1 MKTLDIIIPV
11 YNEEACINQTM
22 ERLLGLRDKFRGKLN
37 LSYIFIND
45 GSSDKSEEILEEYAK
60 KDKSIKIISFS
71 RNFGHQAAISAGLDY
86 SKADYNAIIDAD
98 LQDPPELIYD
108 MYEKSLEGYDIV
120 YGKRLKRKSETAF
133 KKLSAWGFYRILKSM
148 CNIEIPTDTG
158 DFRFITKD
166 VREAFNKMKEKHRFI
181 RAMIPWTGFKSA
193 PVCFDRPERIAGETK
208 YPLSKMLKL
217 AFDGIF
223 SFSFKPIDFIFI
235 LSALLF
241 LAALVILGFGAFD
254 EMEEEY
260 IICFTLTLTCS
271 VNLLAMGILG
281 QYIAR
286 IYDEAKDR
294 PIYIVKKSINF

>member
-1 MKTLDIIIPV
+1 MKTLDIIVPV
-11 YNEEACINQTM
+11 YNEEACLNQTM
-22 ERLLGLRDKFRGKLN
+22 QRLLELRTKFKGKLN
-37 LSYIFIND
+37 LNYIFIND
-45 GSSDKSEEILEEYAK
+45 GSNDKSEEILEEYAK
-60 KDKSIKIISFS
+60 KDKNIKIINFS
-71 RNFGHQAAISAGLDY
+71 RNFGHQAAITAGLDY
-86 SKADYNAIIDAD
+86 SKADYSAIIDAD

-223 SFSFKPIDFIFI
+223 SFSFKPIDFIFG

-241 LAALVILGFGAFD
+241 LAAIVILGLGIFD

-260 IICFTLTLTCS
+260 IICFALTLTCS

>member
-1 MKTLDIIIPV
+1 MKTLDIIVPV
-11 YNEEACINQTM
+11 YNEEACLNQTM
-22 ERLLGLRDKFRGKLN
+22 QRLLELRTKFKGKLN
-37 LSYIFIND
+37 LNYIFIND
-45 GSSDKSEEILEEYAK
+45 GSNDKSEEILEEYAK
-60 KDKSIKIISFS
+60 KDKNIKIINFS
-71 RNFGHQAAISAGLDY
+71 RNFGHQAAITAGLDY
-86 SKADYNAIIDAD
+86 SKADYSAIIDAD
-98 LQDPPELIYD
+98 LQDTPELIYD

-120 YGKRLKRKSETAF
+120 YGKRLKRKNETAF
-133 KKLSAWGFYRILKSM
+133 KKLSAWGFYRVLKSM
-148 CNIEIPTDTG
+148 CNIEVPTDTG

-166 VREAFNKMKEKHRFI
+166 VREAFNKMREKHRFI
-181 RAMIPWTGFKSA
+181 RAMVPWTGFRSA
-193 PVCFDRPERIAGETK
+193 PVYFNRPERIAGETK

-223 SFSFKPIDFIFI
+223 SFSFKPIDFIFG

-241 LAALVILGFGAFD
+241 LAAIVILGLGIFD

-260 IICFTLTLTCS
+260 IICFALTLTCS
-271 VNLLAMGILG
+271 VNLLAMSILG

>member
-181 RAMIPWTGFKSA
+181 RAMIPWTGFKST

-260 IICFTLTLTCS
+260 IICFTLTLTGS
-271 VNLLAMGILG
+271 INLLAMGILG

-286 IYDEAKDR
+286 VYDEAKNR
-294 PIYIVKKSINF
+294 PIYIVKKSTNF

>member
-260 IICFTLTLTCS
+260 IICFTLTLTGS
-271 VNLLAMGILG
+271 INLLAMGILG

-286 IYDEAKDR
+286 VYDEAKNR
-294 PIYIVKKSINF
+294 PIYIVKKSTNF